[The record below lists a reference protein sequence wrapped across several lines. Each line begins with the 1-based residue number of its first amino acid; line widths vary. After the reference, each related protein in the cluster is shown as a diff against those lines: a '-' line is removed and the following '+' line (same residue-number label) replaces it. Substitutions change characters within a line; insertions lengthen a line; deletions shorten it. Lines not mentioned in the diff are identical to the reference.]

1 MATTTLSLIHGG
13 HDAAIGDKREALERY
28 RRAADPALADG
39 LFRAARRLREQ
50 HLAPAPPAPRLT
62 ADLRIAAPCT
72 LRRPCAFCPHP
83 PRSAGEV
90 GDVVAAAHALV
101 ALGYRRL
108 RLSGGIRFPR
118 PGEPSGGHDAQVIRL
133 VLALRAAVDVDIEV
147 DVGPSLTRDGVRTL
161 KQLGVTAV
169 GCALDVLNPAV
180 FERCKPGDRLTE
192 RIRLLE
198 TCEREGMPFRSTIRL
213 GLGETDEDRIGH
225 LYFLRRFPMLRHL
238 DLVRHAA
245 YPEVAAPGCGP
256 WPLARLTAVARL
268 LLPTLDIGL
277 ASDAGTD
284 DVPLWWLA
292 GGGSEAVG
300 ATVTMARRREEEGDG
315 ETRLVAV
322 GERLV
327 LRDRAPALQRH
338 FADLGLS
345 AAIGHEQRA
354 PADAGGMRASR
365 IPEI

>member
-13 HDAAIGDKREALERY
+13 HDAAIGDKHEALERY
-28 RRAADPALADG
+28 RRAADPAVADG

-50 HLAPAPPAPRLT
+50 HLAPAPRLS

-118 PGEPSGGHDAQVIRL
+118 AGEPSGGHDAQVVRL

-161 KQLGVTAV
+161 KQLGVAAV

-225 LYFLRRFPMLRHL
+225 LFFLRRFPMLRHL

-300 ATVTMARRREEEGDG
+300 ATVTMARRREEEDG
-315 ETRLVAV
+315 ETRLLAV

-338 FADLGLS
+338 FADLGLD
-345 AAIGHEQRA
+345 AGIGDGQRA
-354 PADAGGMRASR
+354 SPASPAQARESTAEG
-365 IPEI
+365 